1 MAQDTKSYQIFGDK
15 YTQYLRKAQEEGYAL
30 PAVNVFS
37 NSSVNAAL
45 EAAKMV
51 NSDVI
56 IQISSGGAS
65 FFAGQGLG
73 DELKGQIAGAV
84 AFAKY
89 TKEMAK
95 IYEVNVIIHSDHAN
109 KSLLPWVEG
118 MLLEG
123 EKYYAE
129 YGEPLFSSHML
140 DWSEEPMEAN
150 LAKCKEL
157 LPRMKQIGMTLEL
170 EIGITGGEEDG
181 VNNEDADE
189 SKLYT
194 KPEEVDYVYESLN
207 GLGNFTVAAA
217 FGNVHGV
224 YKPGNV
230 HLKPSILQQ
239 SQEFITKKYSLEDT
253 HPIYFVFHGGSGSTK
268 EDITAAVNYGVVKMN
283 IDTDTQF
290 AYAKPV
296 RDYVLTNEDRMARQ
310 VGSKANP
317 EEPNKKVI
325 DPRKWLRKG
334 EEGFRDRLVEAY
346 KDLGS
351 VGKKI

>member
-1 MAQDTKSYQIFGDK
+1 MDNGEKNYHIFGER
-15 YTQYLRKAQEEGYAL
+15 YTQYLQKAHQEVYAL

-37 NSSVNAAL
+37 NSAINAAL
-45 EAAKMV
+45 EAAKMMD
-51 NSDVI
+51 SDVI

-65 FFAGQGLG
+65 FFAGHGLG
-73 DELKGQIAGAV
+73 DELKGQIAGSV
-84 AFAKY
+84 VFAKY

-95 IYEVNVIIHSDHAN
+95 VYGVNVIIHSDHAN

-118 MLLEG
+118 MLLED
-123 EKYYAE
+123 EKYYE
-129 YGEPLFSSHML
+129 QYGEPLFSSHML
-140 DWSEEPMEAN
+140 DWSEEPMEVN

-157 LPRMKQIGMTLEL
+157 LPRMKRIGVALEL

-181 VNNEDADE
+181 VNNEHTDT
-189 SKLYT
+189 SRLYT

-230 HLKPSILQQ
+230 HLKPEILRI
-239 SQEFITKKYSLEDT
+239 SQEFVVQKNNLQDKN
-253 HPIYFVFHGGSGSTK
+253 PIYCVFHGGSGATS
-268 EDITAAVNYGVVKMN
+268 EEIAQAVSYGVVKMN

-296 RDYVLTNEDRMARQ
+296 RDYVVANEDKMAQQ
-310 VGSKANP
+310 VGNKTNP
-317 EEPNKKVI
+317 DEPNKKII

-334 EEGFRDRLVEAY
+334 EEGFRDRLIEAY

-351 VGKKI
+351 IGKKV